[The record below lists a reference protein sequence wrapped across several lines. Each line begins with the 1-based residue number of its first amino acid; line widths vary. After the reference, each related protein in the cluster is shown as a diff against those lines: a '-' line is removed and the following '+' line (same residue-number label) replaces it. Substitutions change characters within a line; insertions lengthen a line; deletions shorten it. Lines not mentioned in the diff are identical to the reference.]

1 MLGLFRWM
9 IMNSQLGEKDIK
21 PMSKRKKLIL
31 KWLGI
36 VVFAILLFF
45 SLFVMVIKMGLIK
58 KF

>member
-45 SLFVMVIKMGLIK
+45 SLFVMVLFLSGPI
-58 KF
+58 